1 MDGNSKLNLNYFSGE
16 CITLA
21 KRKSKKIV
29 DPFAE
34 REAAKYDNPIPS
46 REFILEWLNQHG
58 APARFQEIIE
68 ALKLQTEEEGI
79 GLKRRLRAMERDGQ
93 LIYTR
98 RGGYAI
104 PDKMELIHGTVIGH
118 RDGFGFVKPEDGSD
132 DLFLT
137 ARQMRK
143 VFDGDRV
150 LVRVSE
156 IDSRGRREASLVQVV
171 EHRTHQLV
179 GRYQVQEGIG
189 IVVPDNQRITQD
201 ILIPEEY
208 ADGVQPDQIVMVEI
222 LQHPDGHHRPVGKVV
237 EVLGDHMAP
246 GMEIE
251 IAVRAHGLPHIW
263 PALVE
268 KEVASIS
275 PEVPEEV
282 KKDRV
287 DLRHLPLVTI
297 DGEDAKDFDDAVYAE
312 SRDKGGWRLF
322 VAIAD
327 VSFYVQ
333 PGSALDEEAAIRG
346 NSVYFPGQVIPMLP
360 EILSNGL
367 CSLRPSEDRLCM
379 VCEMNISPE
388 GEMTHYQFYQAVM
401 HSQARLTYKQVAG
414 ILIEKDAELRRRYKT
429 LVPHLKSLFDLY
441 KTLRKQRVERG
452 AIDFETTETRVV
464 FGKDRK
470 IEQIVP
476 LVRNEA
482 HRLIEECML
491 IANVAAAKFIAKSK
505 LPTLYRIHEAP
516 PQQKL
521 LDLRKFLKELNL
533 QLGGGDDPEPKDYAE
548 FLQSIT
554 HRVDS
559 HLIQTVLLRSLS
571 QAVYGPENDGHFGLA
586 YSLYTHFTSPIRR
599 YPDLLVH
606 RLIRHIL
613 QEKKAKEYP
622 YSEERMHSYGEHLSM
637 TERRAD
643 EASRDALDWLKCE
656 YMLDRVGDEFD
667 GIITAVTNFGIFVE
681 LSNIYI
687 EGLVHITSL
696 KNDYYRFDS
705 VHHRLIGERTNS
717 MYRLGDKIKVRVVR
731 VDLDAKKI
739 DFDLGAAAEAAAAAA
754 KSAKKQKK
762 PTKKSKSAEPAK
774 SNSPAKSKNSR
785 RRKPKKKS

>member
-1 MDGNSKLNLNYFSGE
+1 M
-16 CITLA
+16 A
-21 KRKSKKIV
+21 KRKNKKIQ

-34 REAAKYDNPIPS
+34 REAAKYENPIPS
-46 REFILEWLNQHG
+46 REFILELLSEQA
-58 APARFQEIIE
+58 APMRYDELMD
-68 ALKLQTEEEGI
+68 ALKLQTDDERI

-104 PDKMELIHGTVIGH
+104 ADKMELIQGTVMGH
-118 RDGFGFVKPEDGSD
+118 RDGFGFVAPEDGGD
-132 DLFLT
+132 DLFLS

-156 IDSRGRREASLVQVV
+156 VDSRGRREASLVQVL
-171 EHRTHQLV
+171 EHNTHQLV
-179 GRYQVQEGIG
+179 GRYQIEEGIG

-201 ILIPEEY
+201 ILVPQEN
-208 ADGVQPDQIVMVEI
+208 ANGAKPSQIVMVEI
-222 LQHPDGHHRPVGKVV
+222 LQQPDGHHRPIGKIV

-251 IAVRAHGLPHIW
+251 IAVRAHSLPHVW

-268 KEVASIS
+268 KEVAEIS
-275 PEVPEEV
+275 PEVPEEA

-312 SRDKGGWRLF
+312 PRTKNGGWRLF

-327 VSFYVQ
+327 VSHYVK

-367 CSLRPSEDRLCM
+367 CSLRPSEDRLCI
-379 VCEMNISPE
+379 VCEMTISAE
-388 GEMTHYQFYQAVM
+388 GELSRYKFYEAVM

-414 ILIEKDAELRRRYKT
+414 ILIEKDSELRRRFKT
-429 LVPHLKSLFDLY
+429 LCPHLKNLFDVY
-441 KTLRKQRVERG
+441 KALRKQRVARG
-452 AIDFETTETRVV
+452 AIDFDTTETRVI
-464 FGKDRK
+464 FGNDRK

-491 IANVAAAKFIAKSK
+491 VANVAAAKFVAKSK
-505 LPTLYRIHEAP
+505 VPILYRVHDAP
-516 PQQKL
+516 PEQKL
-521 LDLRKFLKELNL
+521 TDLRKFLKELNL
-533 QLGGGDDPEPKDYAE
+533 HLGGGDDPQPKDYAD
-548 FLQSIT
+548 FLQTIT
-554 HRVDS
+554 HRTDA

-571 QAVYGPENDGHFGLA
+571 QAVYAPENDGHFGLA
-586 YSLYTHFTSPIRR
+586 FPLYTHFTSPIRR

-606 RLIRHIL
+606 RVIRHSL
-613 QEKKAKEYP
+613 QNKKFKDYP
-622 YSEERMHSYGEHLSM
+622 YTEEKMRYYGEHFSM

-656 YMLDRVGDEFD
+656 YMMDRVGDEFD

-681 LSNIYI
+681 LSNIYV

-705 VHHRLIGERTNS
+705 IHHRLIGERTNS
-717 MYRLGDKIKVRVVR
+717 TYRLGDKIKVRVIK
-731 VDLDAKKI
+731 VDLDTKKI
-739 DFDLGAAAEAAAAAA
+739 DFDLGAAAAAAA
-754 KSAKKQKK
+754 KSSQGNK
-762 PTKKSKSAEPAK
+762 PSKKSS
-774 SNSPAKSKNSR
+774 SKSKAKAKRQKN
-785 RRKPKKKS
+785 KKSRQK